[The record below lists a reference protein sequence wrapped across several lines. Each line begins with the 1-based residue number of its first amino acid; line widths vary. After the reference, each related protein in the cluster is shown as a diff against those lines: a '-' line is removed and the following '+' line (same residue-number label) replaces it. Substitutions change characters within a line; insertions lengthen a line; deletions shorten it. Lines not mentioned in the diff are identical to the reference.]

1 MFVYIDKKRNNI
13 LSSKSEKKKK
23 MEVQFKKLQADQLAE
38 YNKIIIFMAYS

>member
-13 LSSKSEKKKK
+13 LSSKSEKKK